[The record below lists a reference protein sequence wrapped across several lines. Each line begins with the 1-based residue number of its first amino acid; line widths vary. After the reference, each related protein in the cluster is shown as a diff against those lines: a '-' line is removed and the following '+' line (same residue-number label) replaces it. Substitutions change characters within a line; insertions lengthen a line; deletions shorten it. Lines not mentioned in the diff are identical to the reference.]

1 MSLEGN
7 LESVVELH
15 ASGAKLLKRA
25 EHLAF
30 EGLWF
35 IGFAVWCAE
44 ADSDTIDGITSSS
57 TRLNFTIA
65 FTVDL
70 GKVVIR
76 DVYVAHCL

>member
-15 ASGAKLLKRA
+15 ASGAKLLERA

-44 ADSDTIDGITSSS
+44 ADGDTIDGLTSFSCS
-57 TRLNFTIA
+57 LALTIA
-65 FTVDL
+65 FTFDL
-70 GKVVIR
+70 SKVVIG
-76 DVYVAHCL
+76 DVYVAQCL